1 MYRNPQQ
8 MRKAQGFNNLSDRE
22 KECFFEMMF
31 DINQD
36 ILLPLEDYV
45 SAVVEQLDNSLIVKL
60 IMSSGKIKKYESNKM
75 GVEKARESNGL

>member
-22 KECFFEMMF
+22 KEYFFEMMF

-36 ILLPLEDYV
+36 ILLPIEDYV
-45 SAVVEQLDNSLIVKL
+45 SAVVEPLDNSLIVRL
-60 IMSSGKIKKYESNKM
+60 IMVSDKIKEYQSN
-75 GVEKARESNGL
+75 EIERR

>member
-22 KECFFEMMF
+22 KEYFFEMMF

-36 ILLPLEDYV
+36 ILFPIQDYV

-60 IMSSGKIKKYESNKM
+60 IMVSGKIKKYQSNKI
-75 GVEKARESNGL
+75 ERR

>member
-22 KECFFEMMF
+22 KEYFFEMMF

-36 ILLPLEDYV
+36 ILLPLQDYS
-45 SAVVEQLDNSLIVKL
+45 SAIVKAIDNSLEVKL
-60 IMSSGKIKKYESNKM
+60 IMNSGRIKKYESNKM

>member
-22 KECFFEMMF
+22 KEYFFEMMF

-45 SAVVEQLDNSLIVKL
+45 SAVVKQLDNSLIVRL
-60 IMSSGKIKKYESNKM
+60 IMVSGKIKEYQSN
-75 GVEKARESNGL
+75 EIERR

>member
-8 MRKAQGFNNLSDRE
+8 MKQAQGFNDLSD
-22 KECFFEMMF
+22 KQKAYFIEMMF

-45 SAVVEQLDNSLIVKL
+45 SAVVKQLDNSLIVRL
-60 IMSSGKIKKYESNKM
+60 IMVSGKIKDYQSN
-75 GVEKARESNGL
+75 EIERR